1 MKKTRYVF
9 EFTSEYVKR
18 NVRNSD
24 NEKLERPA
32 RIVMEIPEGMYELK
46 DMLSEYA
53 EKHIRCVAE
62 NP

>member
-1 MKKTRYVF
+1 MKTAYYF

-24 NEKLERPA
+24 NEKLERKPA
-32 RIVMEIPEGMYELK
+32 SISVTIPKGMYQLHK
-46 DMLSEYA
+46 MLLQHA
-53 EKHIRCVAE
+53 EEHVRCITE